1 MQCAETV
8 SMSGKYGHNEIMPHY
23 HNEIKQ
29 FLKQQYF
36 TVTST
41 SSLGLTI

>member
-1 MQCAETV
+1 MQYAETV
-8 SMSGKYGHNEIMPHY
+8 SMSGKYGHNEIMLHY

-29 FLKQQYF
+29 FLNQEYF

-41 SSLGLTI
+41 SSLGLAI